1 MNLRSI
7 DRVRSYLAGTLSPA
21 DREAF
26 LDQASRDSTLRQL
39 LLEAHRQQ
47 RPAEQWPDVPPEVRA
62 ALLAKGRDEAR
73 KLERRRLIQRAAL
86 AATVLL
92 GCGLVAWWSLRPPTQ
107 SPGEVLRTGP
117 GSLEGELELL
127 LPGPELPL
135 PGSSLE
141 LSWQPLKRARAYTV
155 FLLDE
160 RGDIL
165 RRERVGEPPHRLE
178 LEAEGRALGG
188 RAFGERLCWY
198 VVAELDDGGTL
209 ASAVRCG
216 TLAAPG
222 EP

>member
-1 MNLRSI
+1 MNPRSI
-7 DRVRSYLAGTLSPA
+7 DRVASYLAGTLSPA

-26 LDQASRDSTLRQL
+26 LEQASWDSTLRRL
-39 LLEAHRQQ
+39 LLEAHRRQ
-47 RPAEQWPDVPPEVRA
+47 RPVEQWADVPPEVREV
-62 ALLAKGRDEAR
+62 LLAKGRDEAR

-86 AATVLL
+86 AATVVL
-92 GCGLVAWWSLRPPTQ
+92 GCGLAAWWSLRPPIR
-107 SPGEVLRTGP
+107 SPGEVLRTAP

-135 PGSSLE
+135 LGSSLE
-141 LSWQPLKRARAYTV
+141 LSWRPLTRARAYTV

-160 RGDIL
+160 RADIL
-165 RRERVGEPPHRLE
+165 RRERVSEPLHRFD
-178 LEAEGRALGG
+178 LEAEERALGG

-198 VVAELDDGGTL
+198 VVAELDDGAKL